1 MIARRHSGL
10 CALLALALLSLAA
23 APARAEDSD
32 ETVGVLVAGE
42 ATMQPQL
49 VAQLETWLRTHG
61 YELVSTPLPPEAINA
76 LIDCIVI
83 EDQTCA
89 RQVVDKR
96 ATTGSIVFA
105 QVTLDSGH
113 NAQDRNVTLTVYWLG
128 KGKDVRSER
137 RLCERCTDR
146 TIRSTADT
154 LMTKLTGDDVPRGRL
169 QLHSKPS
176 GAKVSL
182 DGKKIGKSPVALR
195 IPAGAHTAVFE
206 LGTMPAQ
213 TRSFKVEAGQVQTVS
228 VTFAEPP
235 KQYRRKLGFAA
246 IAGGVLLGA
255 GGGVLIAIDEDDVS
269 MTTTDE
275 FHTETLL
282 GGVAL
287 AASGAVAIG
296 VGVYL
301 LVSTPSERSVPT
313 VGLAPGGGVI
323 GWAGRF

>member
-1 MIARRHSGL
+1 MIPRRHSGL

-23 APARAEDSD
+23 APARADDGD
-32 ETVGVLVAGE
+32 ETVGVLVTGE

-61 YELVSTPLPPEAINA
+61 HEIVSTPLSPEAINA

-83 EDQTCA
+83 EDPLCA
-89 RQVVDKR
+89 RQVVEKR
-96 ATTGSIVFA
+96 ATAGTLVFA
-105 QVTLDSGH
+105 QVNLDR
-113 NAQDRNVTLTVYWLG
+113 NVQDRNVTLTLYWLG
-128 KGKDVRSER
+128 KGKDVLSEQHV
-137 RLCERCTDR
+137 CARCTDNL
-146 TIRSTADT
+146 IRSAADN
-154 LMTKLTGDDVPRGRL
+154 LMKKITGDDVPRGRVRL
-169 QLHSKPS
+169 RSKPPN
-176 GAKVSL
+176 AQVSI
-182 DGKKIGKSPVALR
+182 DGKERGRAPATLR
-195 IPAGAHTAVFE
+195 LPAGAHTAVFE
-206 LGTMPAQ
+206 FGTRPAQ

-235 KQYRRKLGFAA
+235 MPFRKKLGIAA
-246 IAGGVLLGA
+246 IASGVLLGA
-255 GGGVLIAIDEDDVS
+255 GGGVLIAIDEDNVA
-269 MTTTDE
+269 TPTADE

-282 GGVAL
+282 PGVAL

-313 VGLAPGGGVI
+313 VGLAPGGGVV